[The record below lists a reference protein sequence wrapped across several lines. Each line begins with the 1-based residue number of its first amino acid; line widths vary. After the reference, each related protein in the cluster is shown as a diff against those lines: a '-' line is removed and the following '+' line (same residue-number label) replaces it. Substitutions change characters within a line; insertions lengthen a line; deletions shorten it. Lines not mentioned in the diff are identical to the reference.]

1 MLKRFSIALFAS
13 ALVATA
19 AEAAG
24 NLATKPTR
32 LEVAINKD
40 LQFSKKEFQL
50 ETGKYYRLTVDSK
63 AGDEVMFVSPDLFRN
78 AWISQIVIAGIEVHP
93 MGGIEGIE
101 FDEDGKVDIYFVP
114 IRTGDFTFGL
124 KGHEARGAV
133 GKFVVR

>member
-1 MLKRFSIALFAS
+1 MLRRTIFALLVGFSM
-13 ALVATA
+13 VATA
-19 AEAAG
+19 QAAG

-32 LEVAINKD
+32 LEVAIDKN

-63 AGDEVMFVSPDLFRN
+63 AGDEVMFVAPDLFRN

-114 IRTGDFTFGL
+114 IRPGDFGFAL
-124 KGHEARGAV
+124 KGHEARGAA

>member
-1 MLKRFSIALFAS
+1 MLRRAMLLGWVGLAVVGS
-13 ALVATA
+13 AY
-19 AEAAG
+19 AAG
-24 NLATKPTR
+24 NLATRPTR
-32 LEVAINKD
+32 LELAIDKD

-50 ETGKYYRLTVDSK
+50 ETGKYYRLTIDSK
-63 AGDEVMFVSPDLFRN
+63 AGDEVMFVAPDLFRN

-101 FDEDGKVDIYFVP
+101 FDEDGKVDLYFVP
-114 IRTGDFTFGL
+114 IRPGDFTFAL